1 MNRAEL
7 DDIIY
12 QIFGI
17 RQIPQV
23 VDKQIRK
30 YRCSGIEYKA
40 IARTIVYYAQ
50 KIKKLPTEIELRQYG
65 IHSIMAYIDEAE
77 KYFKA
82 LEQQQQSQPKE
93 LHLKTIYYTPSK
105 WKKVSHQND
114 LDKL

>member
-17 RQIPQV
+17 KQIPQV

-77 KYFKA
+77 KYWKIKN
-82 LEQQQQSQPKE
+82 LI
-93 LHLKTIYYTPSK
+93 KTK
-105 WKKVSHQND
+105 DVKVTQKQTYLD
-114 LDKL
+114 L